1 MRILVMGGTRFI
13 GPSVVRRLC
22 SLGHD
27 VTVFHRGWTEA
38 DLSQGVTHLH
48 GDRKHLPDFREQLRR
63 LLPDVVLD
71 MVPFTEQDALAVMA
85 TFAGIARRVV
95 AISSQDV
102 YRAYGRFHGS
112 EPGPPEPVPLSEDAP
127 LREKLFPYRGK
138 GRQMDDYEKILVER
152 AVMSNPILPG
162 TVLRLPMVYG
172 ERDNQH
178 RLFMEVKR
186 MDDGRPAILLED
198 EFARWRW
205 TRDYVENVAAAIAKA
220 AHSDYARSAIYNVGE
235 EDPLTYADWVRA
247 IGRVAGW
254 QGAVEVVQKDRLPA
268 RLRPPNGD
276 YGQHL
281 VADTGRIRKEL
292 GYLETVSR
300 YEGLRRTVEWE
311 RANRPETT
319 DGLFDYAAE
328 DALLRE
334 VREGAT
340 HA

>member
-1 MRILVMGGTRFI
+1 MRILVIGGTRFI

-22 SLGHD
+22 ALGHD

-38 DLSQGVTHLH
+38 DLPQGVTHFH
-48 GDRKHLPDFREQLRR
+48 GDRQRLPDFREQLRR

-71 MVPFTEQDALAVMA
+71 MAPFTEQDALAVMA

-138 GRQMDDYEKILVER
+138 GRQMEDYEKILVER

-178 RLFMEVKR
+178 RLFLELKR
-186 MDDGRPAILLED
+186 MDDGRPAILLEE
-198 EFARWRW
+198 EFAQWRW
-205 TRDYVENVAAAIAKA
+205 TRDYVENVATAIAKA
-220 AHSDYARSAIYNVGE
+220 VHSDYARSAIYNVGE

-254 QGAVEVVQKDRLPA
+254 QGAVEVVQEGRLPA
-268 RLRPPNGD
+268 KLRPPNGD

-292 GYLETVSR
+292 GYLEAVSR

-311 RANRPETT
+311 RANRPKTT

-334 VREGAT
+334 MTEGAT